1 MSNLANC
8 YPFHLLNMLPNI
20 KPEHLKLTYYCLIS
34 IFLDIT
40 LKLTHF
46 ASFFSSRVFPALEF
60 DSNYFGI
67 LLWELVKPR
76 EHNEIEP
83 PIGKIFRKCKPIRP
97 GFELTYRD
105 SGNTINFLIFTMQI
119 SPPSQKITIPKYNA
133 VSYFEKEKFFSVA
146 IKNNFNMPGVDKS
159 RTCVRYVLE
168 IINFTNCR
176 TWLFSKKYVHEHNV
190 SVTWVILKN

>member
-1 MSNLANC
+1 
-8 YPFHLLNMLPNI
+8 MLPNI
-20 KPEHLKLTYYCLIS
+20 KPER
-34 IFLDIT
+34 

-46 ASFFSSRVFPALEF
+46 CLISNFSRYYIKTDTLCLLFFSWRVFPALEF

-105 SGNTINFLIFTMQI
+105 SGNTIHFLIFTMQI
-119 SPPSQKITIPKYNA
+119 SPPSQKIAIPKYNA
-133 VSYFEKEKFFSVA
+133 VSYFEKEKLFFCCCQKQFQYARRWQIAYV
-146 IKNNFNMPGVDKS
+146 
-159 RTCVRYVLE
+159 RTLRTRNHKFYKLPYL
-168 IINFTNCR
+168 IIF
-176 TWLFSKKYVHEHNV
+176 
-190 SVTWVILKN
+190 